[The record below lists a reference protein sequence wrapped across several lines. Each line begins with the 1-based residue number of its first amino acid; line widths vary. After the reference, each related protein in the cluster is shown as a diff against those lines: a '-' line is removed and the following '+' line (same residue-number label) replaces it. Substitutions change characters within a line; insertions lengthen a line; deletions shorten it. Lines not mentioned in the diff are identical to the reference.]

1 MKRWID
7 LEFFKKDWQ
16 PLKKILREEQKKGK
30 PVLPMAEGYQNIKI
44 FNALIFT
51 PRHKVKVV
59 ILGQDPYPNREHA
72 MGLAFGVPRGTSPL
86 PPSLQNI
93 LKELED
99 DYGEYFTDPSLTLW
113 AKQGVLLLNT
123 SLTVEEKKPGSHAHL
138 GWDKLTKQIVEA
150 LSEDGPKAWILWGN
164 HARGFKQYIKNKQ
177 DHFIVESA
185 HPSPL
190 AAHKGFFGSRPF
202 SKVNCW
208 LESVNED
215 AVVW

>member
-72 MGLAFGVPRGTSPL
+72 MGLAFGVPRGTFPL

-123 SLTVEEKKPGSHAHL
+123 SLTVEEKKPGSHANL